1 MRAAPGDASNC
12 SDHATSAAC
21 FEPPYELSV
30 RIVTRVQSFEP
41 VIGRDPRVIILG
53 SMPGVASLEAVQYYA
68 HPRNAFWPIMGA
80 LFGFDHAVDYD
91 TRIGEIRKLPIIL
104 WDSLQSCH
112 RPGSLDSN
120 IDIGSARA
128 NDFPGL
134 LRRFPEIRA
143 IFFNGATSEKYFRRL
158 ALPKL
163 PAAVDIELLRLPSTS
178 PAHAGL
184 SVEQKLAAWR
194 QILAH
199 LD

>member
-1 MRAAPGDASNC
+1 MS
-12 SDHATSAAC
+12 
-21 FEPPYELSV
+21 
-30 RIVTRVQSFEP
+30 RVQSFQP
-41 VIGRDPRVIILG
+41 VIGSNPRVIILG
-53 SMPGVASLEAVQYYA
+53 SMPGVASLQAAQYYA

-80 LFGFDHAVDYD
+80 LFAFDHQVDYHS
-91 TRIGEIRKLPIIL
+91 RIAEIGKLPIIL

-120 IDIGSARA
+120 IDVESARA

-134 LRRFPEIRA
+134 LQRFPGVRA

-163 PAAVDIELLRLPSTS
+163 PDATAIELLRLPSTS
-178 PAHAGL
+178 PANAGM
-184 SVEQKLAAWR
+184 SFERKLAAWR
-194 QILAH
+194 QILSR